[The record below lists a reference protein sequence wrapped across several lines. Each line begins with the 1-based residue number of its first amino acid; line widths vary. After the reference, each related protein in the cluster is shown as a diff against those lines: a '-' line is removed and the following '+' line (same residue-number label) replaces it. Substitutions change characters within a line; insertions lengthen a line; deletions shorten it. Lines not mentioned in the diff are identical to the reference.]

1 MPRLSALLLLALACI
16 GLDLPAYASTVYK
29 CSGRGGQLI
38 YQDAPCARTQRQQ
51 TLQLPDTVAA
61 PAPEPA
67 ATAPVVPDEPASTAG
82 TTAPPHPVPRVPLTQ
97 LYRCVHAVDGSVY
110 LSRYGHPQPFQAP
123 LGMLGAFALPLAQVY
138 GPPGGAGI
146 SAPEANRGRITS
158 GLIAGDYVWVQD
170 QCRPL
175 SVPEICRALRDELEK
190 SDHDLQ
196 HAFKS
201 DQPPLQR
208 RNDELRAQLTNC

>member
-1 MPRLSALLLLALACI
+1 MPRLFALLLALACTS
-16 GLDLPAYASTVYK
+16 LPAVASTVYK
-29 CSGRGGQLI
+29 CSGHGGRVI
-38 YQDAPCARTQRQQ
+38 YQDTPCSKMQRQQ
-51 TLQLPDTVAA
+51 ILHYTGTATA
-61 PAPEPA
+61 PAPA
-67 ATAPVVPDEPASTAG
+67 ATAA
-82 TTAPPHPVPRVPLTQ
+82 APPQAQADTVKAATPPPAPSAPLPQ
-97 LYRCVHAVDGSVY
+97 LYRCVHAVDGSAY
-110 LSRYGHPQPFQAP
+110 LSRNGHPQPFQAP
-123 LGMLGAFALPLAQVY
+123 LGMLGAFAMPLAQAY

-146 SAPEANRGRITS
+146 SAPEANRGRVTS
-158 GLIAGDYVWVQD
+158 GLVAGSYVWVQD

-190 SDHDLQ
+190 NDHALR

>member
-1 MPRLSALLLLALACI
+1 MPRLLALLLLTLVCT
-16 GLDLPAYASTVYK
+16 GLPAHASTVYK

-51 TLQLPDTVAA
+51 ILHLPDTAAA
-61 PAPEPA
+61 PAPA
-67 ATAPVVPDEPASTAG
+67 KTAPVTPDEPASTVDVA
-82 TTAPPHPVPRVPLTQ
+82 TPPPAPPAPTTPLPQ
-97 LYRCVHAVDGSVY
+97 LYRCVHAVDGSTY
-110 LSRYGHPQPFQAP
+110 LSRNGHPQPFQAP
-123 LGMLGAFALPLAQVY
+123 LGMLGAFAMPLAQAY

-146 SAPEANRGRITS
+146 SAPEANRGRVTS
-158 GLIAGDYVWVQD
+158 GLVAGSYVWVQD

-175 SVPEICRALRDELEK
+175 SVPEICHALRDELEK
-190 SDHDLQ
+190 NDHALQ